1 MCDGWGLFSL
11 EKIEA
16 GDVVATYTGELI
28 DNNESDKRSR
38 WYQLNEI
45 FYMFLQTE
53 ENTIDAKYYG
63 NKTRYINHS
72 KDESN
77 LEPRVYI

>member
-1 MCDGWGLFSL
+1 M
-11 EKIEA
+11 
-16 GDVVATYTGELI
+16 VASYTGELI
-28 DNNESDKRSR
+28 DNEESEKRSR
-38 WYQLNEI
+38 WYQLNNI

-53 ENTIDAKYYG
+53 ENTIDATFYG

-72 KDESN
+72 NDQSN